1 MEDKKEIIVRLD
13 SLKEL
18 FLEKFDTNEKDHSNI
33 LTQTTK
39 TNGRVTSLEDWKNK
53 VIGALIMTNI
63 IILPVLF
70 ILIREF
76 LIR

>member
-1 MEDKKEIIVRLD
+1 MEDKNEILVRLD

-18 FLEKFDTNEKDHSNI
+18 FLEKFNTNDDQHTSI
-33 LTQTTK
+33 LIQTTK
-39 TNGRVTSLEDWKNK
+39 TNGRVTGLEDWKNK

-70 ILIREF
+70 ILVREYF
-76 LIR
+76 TR